1 MIVRTETYR
10 DMEEDIA
17 TLMDVD
23 EMFVYETM
31 HDISEKCL
39 CGFHS
44 DWDKYESLIDDIITE
59 YADLDIID
67 EVYVYHLSRHIIQP
81 KELWP
86 LRELLITENEFS
98 DFLKKNK
105 IYI

>member
-1 MIVRTETYR
+1 MVVRTENYR

-23 EMFVYETM
+23 EMFIYETM

-44 DWDKYESLIDDIITE
+44 DWDKYESLVDDFITE
-59 YADLDIID
+59 YADLDIVD
-67 EVYVYHLSRHIIQP
+67 EIYVYHLGRHIVRP

-86 LRELLITENEFS
+86 LRELLMSFPIF
-98 DFLKKNK
+98 
-105 IYI
+105 